1 MALVWLMILFSKWYI
16 IYLFEMIFWN
26 YFLSLKKGLC
36 WPSFRDYLLFDI
48 RSAQSAECFFMI
60 PVSKW
65 YMTFISKWYMTFIS
79 KWAMRSYFHFEMLY
93 DCHFEMR
100 GQNFRPQNYFRQKNR
115 KYFIDENTPFYMF
128 FEHSFLRKAWSLSLR
143 WNKILEKGDGLLCQ
157 ILIILQC

>member
-1 MALVWLMILFSKWYI
+1 MMLLNMALVWLMILFSKWYI

-48 RSAQSAECFFMI
+48 RSAQSAERFFMI
-60 PVSKW
+60 PV
-65 YMTFISKWYMTFIS
+65 SKWYMTFIS
-79 KWAMRSYFHFEMLY
+79 KWAMRSYFHFEILY

-100 GQNFRPQNYFRQKNR
+100 GGKIFVHKIVFVRKIRNILLTKIPYNLYFS
-115 KYFIDENTPFYMF
+115 YTAFYARLGPYPCVEIKF
-128 FEHSFLRKAWSLSLR
+128 
-143 WNKILEKGDGLLCQ
+143 LEKGDGLLCQ